1 MTSKLYSTKDAYDIY
16 VYYLALKRHFT
27 SNYDYFKYNG
37 KVKANLM
44 SFENRKDKFFFYKLS
59 KKSEAKDLI
68 LANMIVDPSM
78 WIGDMLEDPAYQNYI
93 AWAKRIQ
100 ALTYNFKLE
109 LNYLNE
115 KFDSNIVVDRGHHPT
130 LLTLYIQKQISPE
143 TLVILDDLTKCFI
156 YWDKKIHEKLMFP
169 HINTFVQNYK
179 PFLNY
184 DKDKMKKIVV
194 DKFKHTS

>member
-1 MTSKLYSTKDAYDIY
+1 MTKLYSTQDAYNIY

-27 SNYDYFKYNG
+27 SNYDFFKYNG
-37 KVKANLM
+37 KIKANIQ

-59 KKSEAKDLI
+59 KKSEAKDLL

-78 WIGDMLEDPAYQNYI
+78 WIGDLLEDKAHQNYVS
-93 AWAKRIQ
+93 WVKRLQ
-100 ALTYNFKLE
+100 ALSYNFKRDLSL
-109 LNYLNE
+109 LNDN
-115 KFDSNIVVDRGHHPT
+115 FDSNIVVDNGQHPH
-130 LLTLYIQKQISPE
+130 LLILYMQEKISPE

-156 YWDKKIHEKLMFP
+156 YWDKKIKEKIIFP
-169 HINTFVQNYK
+169 SINTFVLNYK
-179 PFLNY
+179 PFLQY

>member
-37 KVKANLM
+37 KVKANLT

-78 WIGDMLEDPAYQNYI
+78 WIGDMLEDPAHQNYV

-109 LNYLNE
+109 LNHLNE
-115 KFDSNIVVDRGHHPT
+115 KFDTNIVVDKGQHPT

-169 HINTFVQNYK
+169 YINTFVQNYK